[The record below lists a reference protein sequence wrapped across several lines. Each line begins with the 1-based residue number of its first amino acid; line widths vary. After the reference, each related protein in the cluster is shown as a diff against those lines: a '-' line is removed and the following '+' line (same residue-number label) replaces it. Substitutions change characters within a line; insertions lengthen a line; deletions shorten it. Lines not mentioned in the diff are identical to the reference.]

1 VCPPDGP
8 PSRASYAPRHVD
20 PLIVVP
26 HRGLEAAKTRLAPV
40 LSPAARADLSRELLT
55 RVLHAVGE
63 AAGARCALVITP
75 DDRLREVT
83 EPLGVRL
90 LVQHGMGLNS
100 GLEEARRLA
109 LDERVDVLAVLHGD
123 LPMLTSADIRALLAA
138 VPPPPGVAI
147 APDRAGT
154 GTNGLAIRPPSAIPF
169 RFGAG
174 SFAAHAAAA
183 ADAGASLAVVRR
195 PGLGF
200 DLDTPDDLTGWLALA
215 RSAGDA
221 A

>member
-1 VCPPDGP
+1 
-8 PSRASYAPRHVD
+8 VD

-26 HRGLEAAKTRLAPV
+26 HRGLEATKTRLAPI

-55 RVLHAVGE
+55 RVLRAVGE

-75 DDRLREVT
+75 DPRLCEVT

-109 LDERVDVLAVLHGD
+109 LDEGVGVLAVLHGD
-123 LPMLTSADIRALLAA
+123 LPMLRSEDIGALLSA
-138 VPPPPGVAI
+138 VPRPSGVAI
-147 APDRAGT
+147 APDRAGS
-154 GTNGLAIRPPSAIPF
+154 GTNGLAMRPASVIPF

-174 SFAAHAAAA
+174 SFTAHAAATR
-183 ADAGASLAVVRR
+183 DAGARLAVVKR
-195 PGLGF
+195 PGLAF
-200 DLDTPDDLTGWLALA
+200 DLDTPDDLTSWLAVA
-215 RSAGDA
+215 RTAGDA